1 MSVEFLTNFMRF
13 AQATTRAERS
23 MALDLELN
31 IHDRIN
37 VDDALLDEDGFSD
50 LLRTAVDEAIN
61 NDDVV
66 ITNNL
71 ITDPEDAPKTNMHLH
86 ELRMVVAIPVPGHG
100 AVYLDQRI
108 RQGVFP
114 RDLVEKLNEFG
125 RYLVDNDKTDLS
137 ASEYTDLFVE

>member
-31 IHDRIN
+31 IHDKMN
-37 VDDALLDEDGFSD
+37 VDDALLDEEEFAD
-50 LLRTAVDEAIN
+50 LLRNAIDEAIN
-61 NDDVV
+61 SDDVV

-71 ITDPEDAPKTNMHLH
+71 ITDPEDAPKTNLHLH
-86 ELRMVVAIPVPGHG
+86 ELRMIVAIPVPGHG

-114 RDLVEKLNEFG
+114 RELVDKLNEFG
-125 RYLVDNDKTDLS
+125 RYLVDNDKIDLNQ
-137 ASEYTDLFVE
+137 SEINDLFKT